1 MARVAR
7 SKETIKKNTI
17 DDMKKLR
24 TYKPEYNPIIEVYSE
39 MWEQYYIYTKQ
50 LEDVNYK
57 CDEITG
63 AGGTKKSALVSTIET
78 LRKDILAYSDRLQL
92 NPKSLA
98 IPVTEEKPQSKL
110 AKALNALG

>member
-1 MARVAR
+1 MARTAK

-17 DDMKKLR
+17 DDMIKLR
-24 TYKPEYNPIIEVYSE
+24 TYKPEYNPVIEVYSE

-50 LEDVNYK
+50 LEDANYK

-63 AGGTKKSALVSTIET
+63 AGGTKKSALVATIET

-98 IPVTEEKPQSKL
+98 EKGGEEKKESKL
-110 AKALNALG
+110 AKALINLG